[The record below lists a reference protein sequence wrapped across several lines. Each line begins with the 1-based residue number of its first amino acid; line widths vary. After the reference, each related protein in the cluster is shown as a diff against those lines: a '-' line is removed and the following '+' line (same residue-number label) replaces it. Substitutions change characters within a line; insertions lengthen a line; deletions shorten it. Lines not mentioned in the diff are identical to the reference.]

1 MWPSLPRGGQ
11 ALFPSFLQMTKIAK
25 KMLTEDLTKRFEDKR
40 AQSTK
45 EGSAKMSNGANKQ
58 RFQK

>member
-1 MWPSLPRGGQ
+1 M
-11 ALFPSFLQMTKIAK
+11 FPSFLQMTKIAK
-25 KMLTEDLTKRFEDKR
+25 KRLTADLTKRFEDKR